1 MCESDQGLLKFWR
14 FLGFFLWYFGF
25 LGGGH
30 GGARKKIISG
40 IDVTRLARLGIGNG

>member
-14 FLGFFLWYFGF
+14 FFGFFLWYFGF
-25 LGGGH
+25 WGGH